1 MFKAKKDKD
10 AIIRTQLAKL
20 EANENYI
27 AERSHEILEIITRLS
42 GFDVGMKRLGVRLK
56 EYVAELTEVS
66 EANLAILEETTAN
79 MNQANDYINGTA
91 GTLEHLAEEAGQL
104 SEKNQESR
112 KLLQEVQNLKDNV
125 IEDNNIMNEQIN
137 QLLALTLEVNKI
149 VESVQGIAAQT
160 NLLAL
165 NASIEA
171 ARAGEQGRGFAVVAD
186 EVRELAD
193 STKEN
198 LSGMEVV
205 VKNIGK
211 AAEAGKAS
219 LDRSIQSNN
228 EMGAKIDLVALT
240 MGANMDLLDVVTKSV
255 DSIHQSMEGIRQSA
269 SDINNAMEETAESAD
284 QLSSLTR
291 ILKDEADETV
301 DFAGQI
307 MSIDDELSDF
317 SKEMYRGLM
326 ATSRSISNEEL
337 EDMTEKAITAHIE
350 WLATLKEM
358 IDEMKINPLQ
368 TNYKKCA
375 FGHAYYVI
383 DIKHPK
389 LMQEWKSIE
398 DYHKRF
404 HESGANAVRCL
415 KRKDAEG
422 ARMAYT
428 EAEKISET
436 LIGILKKLHKEI
448 QQMTASG
455 ERVFEPAE

>member
-1 MFKAKKDKD
+1 MFKNRKDKD
-10 AIIRTQLAKL
+10 AIIRAQLAKL
-20 EANENYI
+20 EANESYI
-27 AERSHEILEIITRLS
+27 AERSHEILEIITKLS

-56 EYVAELTEVS
+56 DFVTELTEVS
-66 EANLAILEETTAN
+66 ESNLAILEETTAN
-79 MNQANDYINGTA
+79 MAQANDYINGTA
-91 GTLEHLAEEAGQL
+91 GTLEDLAKEANQL

-112 KLLQEVQNLKDNV
+112 RLLDEVQQLKDNV
-125 IEDNNIMNEQIN
+125 LEDNNMMNEQIN

-198 LSGMEVV
+198 LAGMEVV

-228 EMGAKIDLVALT
+228 EMGAKIDQVAVT

-255 DSIHQSMEGIRQSA
+255 DSIHQSMEGIRQSTEE
-269 SDINNAMEETAESAD
+269 INGAMEETAESAD
-284 QLSSLTR
+284 HLSALTR
-291 ILKDEADETV
+291 VLKDEAEETV
-301 DFAGQI
+301 DFAGRV
-307 MSIDDELSDF
+307 MDIDDELSEF

-326 ATSRSISNEEL
+326 ETNRSISNKEL
-337 EDMTEKAITAHIE
+337 EDMVTSAVTAHTE
-350 WLATLKEM
+350 WLASLKEM

-375 FGHAYYVI
+375 FGHAYYVV
-383 DIKHPK
+383 DVKHPR
-389 LMQEWKSIE
+389 LAQDWKSIE
-398 DYHKRF
+398 EYHKKF
-404 HESGANAVRCL
+404 HDSGAMAVRCL
-415 KRKDAEG
+415 KRKDADG
-422 ARMAYT
+422 ARKTYAD
-428 EAEKISET
+428 AEKVSVQ
-436 LIGILKKLHKEI
+436 LMGILKHLQKEI
-448 QQMTASG
+448 QQMTADG
-455 ERVFEPAE
+455 ERVFNTTE

>member
-1 MFKAKKDKD
+1 MFKGKKDKD

-27 AERSHEILEIITRLS
+27 AERSHEILEIITKLS

-56 EYVAELTEVS
+56 DYVSELTDVS

-91 GTLEHLAEEAGQL
+91 GTLENLAEEASQL

-112 KLLQEVQNLKDNV
+112 KLLQEVQQLKDNV

-198 LSGMEVV
+198 LAGMEVV

-211 AAEAGKAS
+211 AAEAGK
-219 LDRSIQSNN
+219 Q
-228 EMGAKIDLVALT
+228 
-240 MGANMDLLDVVTKSV
+240 
-255 DSIHQSMEGIRQSA
+255 
-269 SDINNAMEETAESAD
+269 
-284 QLSSLTR
+284 
-291 ILKDEADETV
+291 
-301 DFAGQI
+301 
-307 MSIDDELSDF
+307 
-317 SKEMYRGLM
+317 
-326 ATSRSISNEEL
+326 
-337 EDMTEKAITAHIE
+337 
-350 WLATLKEM
+350 
-358 IDEMKINPLQ
+358 
-368 TNYKKCA
+368 
-375 FGHAYYVI
+375 
-383 DIKHPK
+383 
-389 LMQEWKSIE
+389 
-398 DYHKRF
+398 
-404 HESGANAVRCL
+404 
-415 KRKDAEG
+415 
-422 ARMAYT
+422 
-428 EAEKISET
+428 
-436 LIGILKKLHKEI
+436 
-448 QQMTASG
+448 
-455 ERVFEPAE
+455 